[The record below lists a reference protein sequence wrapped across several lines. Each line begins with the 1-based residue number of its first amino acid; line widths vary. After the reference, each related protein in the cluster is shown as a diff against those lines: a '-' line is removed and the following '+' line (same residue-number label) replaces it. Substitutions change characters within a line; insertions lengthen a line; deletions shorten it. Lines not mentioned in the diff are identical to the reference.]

1 MTPSVRILFS
11 ALLTLPTATAVA
23 QAPASKPVPVT
34 VDNFV
39 RAETDLYFGNA
50 IKDSGGIGKLT
61 HRREPASIDKQMV
74 IRLNRD
80 TLYSSGVFDLDAGPA
95 TITLPDA
102 GTRFRSLQV
111 ISQDHFVVGNVEYRA
126 GTYTYDKQ
134 KVGTRYVLFAIRTF
148 VDPNDPKDL
157 AAVHKLQDA
166 VQTSQKIAGKFEIP
180 NWDPVSQKK
189 VRDAFLVLGSTTDGM
204 KGGFGAKGQVD
215 PVYHLIG
222 TAMGW
227 GANPAKDATYV
238 GENPE
243 KNDGKTVYKL
253 TVKDVPVDGFWSIS
267 VYNASGYFEKNAFNA
282 YSLNNVTAKKNA
294 DGSYAIQFGGCDGK
308 APNCLPTVPGWN
320 YTARLY
326 RPRAEILSGVWKFPK
341 AVAIP

>member
-1 MTPSVRILFS
+1 MRIGTRILLSTLSTLALGS
-11 ALLTLPTATAVA
+11 AIA
-23 QAPASKPVPVT
+23 QVPASKPVPVT
-34 VDNFV
+34 VDNFI

-50 IKDSGGIGKLT
+50 IKDAGGIGKLV
-61 HRREPASIDKQMV
+61 HRREMMPIDKQAV
-74 IRLNRD
+74 IRTNRD
-80 TLYSSGVFDLDAGPA
+80 TLYSSAVADLDAGPM
-95 TITLPDA
+95 TITLPEA

-126 GTYTYDKQ
+126 GAYTYDKQ

-148 VDPNDPKDL
+148 VDPNDAKDL

-166 VQTSQKIAGKFEIP
+166 VKISQSSVGKFEIP

-189 VRDAFLVLGSTTDGM
+189 VRDAFLVLGTTTDAM

-215 PVYHLIG
+215 PVYHLLG

-243 KNDGKTVYKL
+243 KNDGKVVHRL
-253 TVKDVPVDGFWSIS
+253 TVKDVPVDGFWSVS
-267 VYNASGYFEKNAFNA
+267 VYNASGYFEKNALNA
-282 YSLNNVTAKKNA
+282 YSLNNVTAKKSA
-294 DGSYAIQFGGCDGK
+294 DGSYTIQFGGCDGK
-308 APNCLPTVPGWN
+308 TPNCLPIVPGWN
-320 YTARLY
+320 YTVRLY
-326 RPRAEILSGVWKFPK
+326 RPRAEILSGAWTFPK
-341 AVAIP
+341 AAPVL